1 MLDVFSETFGLN
13 GIQVFL
19 ILFILLMC
27 AVVALFA
34 MIIEH
39 MAKSAWT
46 NAADAMGLKLSGDSL
61 KNYRLEGSYQGV
73 DLQIVARHESETVR
87 THNASKTV
95 SAYFVGVNVGL
106 SPAWHHFG
114 RIHKKKPDTL
124 HKSNVPSFLNALSP
138 NRFDDELHMH
148 LEPDAPMKRLFADGE
163 VREKLL
169 KTSLKA
175 GNLTIFNGKL
185 CIEHKKRV
193 IDADLLK
200 SYVDDAL
207 ALAELLESRLTSYR
221 PTPGATPAVASAA
234 PTPVDERV
242 TYW

>member
-19 ILFILLMC
+19 IFFILLMC

-61 KNYRLEGSYQGV
+61 KNFQLEGSYQGV

-114 RIHKKKPDTL
+114 RIHKKKPETL

-148 LEPDAPMKRLFADGE
+148 LEPDAAMKRLFADDE

-169 KTSLKA
+169 KTSLKT
-175 GNLTIFNGKL
+175 GNLTIFNGTL
-185 CIEHKKRV
+185 FVEHKKRV
-193 IDADLLK
+193 LDADLLK
-200 SYVDDAL
+200 AYVDDAL
-207 ALAELLESRLTSYR
+207 ALAELLESRLQSYQ
-221 PTPGATPAVASAA
+221 PTPGAAPAVAPS

>member
-1 MLDVFSETFGLN
+1 MLDAFAETFGLN
-13 GIQVFL
+13 SIQVFL
-19 ILFILLMC
+19 ILFLLLAF
-27 AVVALFA
+27 AVVALYA
-34 MIIEH
+34 LVVEH
-39 MAKSAWT
+39 LAKSAWT
-46 NAADAMGLKLSGDSL
+46 QAGEAMGLKLSGDSL
-61 KNYRLEGSYQGV
+61 KNFQLEGSYQGV

-114 RIHKKKPDTL
+114 RIHKKKPETL

-148 LEPDAPMKRLFADGE
+148 LEPDAAMKRLFADGE

-200 SYVDDAL
+200 AYVDQAVAL
-207 ALAELLESRLTSYR
+207 AGYLESRLTNYR
-221 PTPGATPAVASAA
+221 PPPGATPAVASAA
-234 PTPVDERV
+234 PTPADERV